1 VAITRARYG
10 LIICGHAPTLARSP
24 TWNYLLNFYQE
35 RGLVFSG
42 NLDSMYPIQID
53 LRSCK
58 DFMFESNFVY
68 AEDLKGELSPHDD
81 PRMKQ
86 YFNDA

>member
-1 VAITRARYG
+1 
-10 LIICGHAPTLARSP
+10 
-24 TWNYLLNFYQE
+24 
-35 RGLVFSG
+35 
-42 NLDSMYPIQID
+42 MYPIQID